1 MMCNSV
7 VLELGVKAHPQKFWF
22 AKNLGKTSNN
32 LGKEA
37 STIFNNVNEITFLLL
52 SVSTNVYHVIANTLN
67 IYKINNVF
75 LVTVF

>member
-1 MMCNSV
+1 
-7 VLELGVKAHPQKFWF
+7 
-22 AKNLGKTSNN
+22 LGKTSNN